1 MTGYQNGDLE
11 HFTYLVDQATIST
24 SVKHHMT
31 FEEYM
36 RAANYLSAAQI
47 FLQITSCWSKI

>member
-36 RAANYLSAAQI
+36 RAANYLSLRNLFAR
-47 FLQITSCWSKI
+47 